1 MVAQREI
8 EEARRIL
15 RQEVAEQAVRIATE
29 MIRSHLTRADQHR
42 FVQDLALEVTNAGNE
57 SR

>member
-8 EEARRIL
+8 EEARRLL

-29 MIRSHLTRADQHR
+29 MIRSQLTGTDRHR
-42 FVQDLALEVTNAGNE
+42 FVQDLALEVTNARNE